1 MKIQEHRNVVS
12 PQKENQSDRMKR
24 GQGLPI
30 TTIIIAILVL
40 IVLVVLILIFTG
52 KIGEWRTQTE
62 QVGSVERFAGGEQD
76 VEGKCD
82 LDGGSTGTCR
92 TLCKTDEKV
101 GRQSRDAR
109 RDNLCKFGLFCCT
122 EASKSTT

>member
-1 MKIQEHRNVVS
+1 
-12 PQKENQSDRMKR
+12 MKR

-62 QVGSVERFAGGEQD
+62 QVGSIERFAGGERD
-76 VEGKCD
+76 VGEACALEEGSDGKCRNI
-82 LDGGSTGTCR
+82 C
-92 TLCKTDEKV
+92 EKGEQV
-101 GRQSRDAR
+101 GKQSRNAQ
-109 RDNLCKFGLFCCT
+109 RDNLCKFGLFCC
-122 EASKSTT
+122 K